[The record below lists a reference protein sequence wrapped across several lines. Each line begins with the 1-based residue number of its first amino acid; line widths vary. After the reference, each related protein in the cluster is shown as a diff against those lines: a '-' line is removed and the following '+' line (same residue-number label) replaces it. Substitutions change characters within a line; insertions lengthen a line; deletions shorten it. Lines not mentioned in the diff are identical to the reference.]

1 MDVAQAHKELDAWE
15 RMLLDGIATDETVE
29 RYHAAAVALGRQAQA
44 RQLFDSLRKRRPD
57 NSQIAGR
64 YIAMCLQQG
73 EDGAA
78 MIAIEALAGRALP
91 PEGILDAGLAVRR
104 RLGPMRL
111 DPAAEETLSLCVI
124 VRNEGKCLG
133 PCLLG
138 VKPLVDEII
147 LIDTGSTDRTGDIGR
162 LFGAQVY
169 AFAWYDD
176 FSAARNFALSK
187 AGGRWVLILDADEAI
202 APQDFATVRGL
213 LHRHM
218 HDRTALAVETRN
230 YAHRANAVGW
240 RANDGRYPAHEAGL
254 GWFPSTK
261 VRLFPR
267 DPQIRFHFP
276 VHERVEPSLTAA
288 GIRTVTCPVPVH
300 HYGHLNE
307 TRNQDKA
314 RVYYELGYAKLEE
327 LRDDPAAIRE
337 LAVQAGQLERWPEA
351 MALWERLLVL
361 RPDYPEALV
370 NMASAHWQ
378 LGRYAQSLEWARRA
392 VAKDAL
398 LKEGHFNLALSH
410 LLLGDFNRTA
420 ALLEQLLRR
429 HPDYLAAGFML
440 AVTYA
445 CLARADKA
453 VAMMQRMGLTQ
464 AATAL
469 PAAIDDIQR
478 RLHSAGHE
486 SAGQQMRQTFHSF
499 LK

>member
-1 MDVAQAHKELDAWE
+1 MAQVHTELDVWE
-15 RMLLDGIATDETVE
+15 RMLLDGTATDEAVE
-29 RYHAAAVALGRQAQA
+29 RYHAAAVALGRQARA
-44 RQLFDSLRKRRPD
+44 RQIFDSLRRQRPD
-57 NSQIAGR
+57 NFKIAGL

-73 EDGAA
+73 DDRAA
-78 MIAIEALAGRALP
+78 MTAIEALAGRAAP
-91 PEGILDAGLAVRR
+91 PEGILDAGLAVRG
-104 RLGPMRL
+104 RLGPVRL
-111 DPAAEETLSLCVI
+111 DPAAEETLSLCMI

-138 VKPLVDEII
+138 IKPLVDEII
-147 LIDTGSTDRTGDIGR
+147 LIDTGSTDRTGDIGC

-169 AFAWYDD
+169 AFTWCDD

-218 HDRTALAVETRN
+218 DDRTALAVETRN
-230 YAHRANAVGW
+230 YAHRANAIGW
-240 RANDGRYPAHEAGL
+240 CANDGRYPAHEAGL

-261 VRLFPR
+261 VRLFQR
-267 DPQIRFHFP
+267 DPRIRFHFP

-288 GIRTVTCPVPVH
+288 DIRVASCPVPVH
-300 HYGHLNE
+300 HYGHFNE
-307 TRNQDKA
+307 ARNQDKA
-314 RVYYELGYAKLEE
+314 RIYYELGYAKLEE

-370 NMASAHWQ
+370 NMAAAHWQ
-378 LGRYAQSLEWARRA
+378 LGRYTQSLEWARRA

-410 LLLGDFNRTA
+410 LMLGDFTRTA
-420 ALLEQLLRR
+420 TLLEQLLRW

-440 AVTYA
+440 AVAYA

-453 VAMMQRMGLTQ
+453 AAMMHRLGKSP
-464 AATAL
+464 AASAL
-469 PAAIDDIQR
+469 PAAIEDIHR
-478 RLHSAGHE
+478 RLRSAGHAP
-486 SAGQQMRQTFHSF
+486 AGQQVLLTFDSF